1 MIIDM
6 YVWSKVSMLAHTQIN
21 IFVKP
26 DKIQKLKNSNHWTE
40 ILSLLPKTP
49 AQRTLV
55 TTLKQ
60 ITDAKTE
67 STHFLFYIPPQQSW
81 SKKVLH

>member
-6 YVWSKVSMLAHTQIN
+6 FVWFKVLMLAHTQIN
-21 IFVKP
+21 FFVQP
-26 DKIQKLKNSNHWTE
+26 DEIQIIELKFCLCYQKN
-40 ILSLLPKTP
+40 P
-49 AQRTLV
+49 AQRTLA

-67 STHFLFYIPPQQSW
+67 STHFLFYIPPY
-81 SKKVLH
+81 KVVLIKS